1 MSITITHKHTG
12 ASLFVSPNSTTV
24 VDAVK
29 DAIKIGADLSGAY
42 LRGADLRGAN
52 LRGADLSGANLS
64 GADLSYANL
73 SGADLRGAYLR
84 GANLRGADLSGANL
98 RGADLSY
105 ANLSGADLRDQW
117 IIQGATRSD
126 GYPFFLQKLT
136 GDKVPMVK
144 AGCRYLSL
152 EDAQQHWEK
161 TRAGQPLLVET
172 ETIVRCMVALARVRK
187 LMV

>member
-12 ASLFVSPNSTTV
+12 ASLFVSPNSTTI

-29 DAIKIGADLSGAY
+29 DAIKSGAY
-42 LRGADLRGAN
+42 
-52 LRGADLSGANLS
+52 
-64 GADLSYANL
+64 
-73 SGADLRGAYLR
+73 
-84 GANLRGADLSGANL
+84 LSGANL
-98 RGADLSY
+98 RGADLIGAY
-105 ANLSGADLRDQW
+105 LSGAYLSGAYLSGANLRGANLRGANLRDAKLGDQW

-152 EDAQQHWEK
+152 EDAQKH
-161 TRAGQPLLVET
+161 
-172 ETIVRCMVALARVRK
+172 
-187 LMV
+187 